1 MDLSELSELKLMY
14 RFYIDKRAIDK
25 QRLIAILREGNP
37 LNDYNLTYAELAP
50 FIADCLDDK
59 VRYVAKHNEKIM
71 GSLDCILLAHQIGRN
86 IHAKKKAPK
95 ESAIRDFAEKQG
107 WSERHVRT
115 ALKKVTSKENFEAHI
130 ATQIFWLTEGEQ
142 D

>member
-1 MDLSELSELKLMY
+1 MDLRELTELKLMY

-25 QRLIAILREGNP
+25 QRLIAILRQGNP

-59 VRYVAKHNEKIM
+59 VMYITKHNGKIM
-71 GSLDCILLAHQIGRN
+71 GGFECVLLAHQIGEN
-86 IHAKKKAPK
+86 IHAKKKAPR

-115 ALKKVTSKENFEAHI
+115 AIKKVTSKENFEAHI
-130 ATQIFWLTEGEQ
+130 AMKISWLTEGEQ